1 MSFCIIVSNQSIKTT
16 QTLCYMD
23 TDSFRIQIYTKDVYR
38 DIVDDVEKRFD
49 TSNYATKRLLE
60 KGKNKKLTELK
71 MDKLDR
77 ITIKEFAGLRLKT
90 YSYAIDDG
98 SGDEKAKETNNCVIN
113 RRLKFEIY
121 QKFLENN
128 IVTLRSQ
135 HRFKSGVPKV
145 FTEEVNITSC
155 PYMM

>member
-1 MSFCIIVSNQSIKTT
+1 MK
-16 QTLCYMD
+16 
-23 TDSFRIQIYTKDVYR
+23 
-38 DIVDDVEKRFD
+38 
-49 TSNYATKRLLE
+49 
-60 KGKNKKLTELK
+60 
-71 MDKLDR
+71 DKLDR
-77 ITIKEFAGLRLKT
+77 ITIKEFAGLGLKT

-98 SGDEKAKETNNCVIN
+98 SGDKKAKEANNRVIN

-135 HRFKSGVPKV
+135 HRFKSGVPKL
-145 FTEEVNITSC
+145 FTEEVKITPC